1 MPDSLLPTL
10 VQFPLLAVFVWFTVD
25 MQKRYQASMDQHIAT
40 EAAERSKRDEQWR
53 AFLTE
58 HRQAYLEA
66 LCHLDAEITALAQSV
81 IRLASEMRTSKRQ
94 N

>member
-1 MPDSLLPTL
+1 MPDNLLPTL

-25 MQKRYQASMDQHIAT
+25 MQKRYQASMDQHLT
-40 EAAERSKRDEQWR
+40 SEAAERTKRDEQWR

-81 IRLASEMRTSKRQ
+81 IRLAQDRPGKK
-94 N
+94 